1 MSSADRGGVCGTMSS
16 IVVFTSD
23 LNVYGDPF
31 VAFVQGWCFV
41 AKTGLFWL
49 ASSALM
55 VLPPH
60 CLGIIFVAFC
70 CTRAFTV
77 IHFGLMDGK
86 ILVVFLALMWKRSI
100 YCYIYCYLTQ

>member
-1 MSSADRGGVCGTMSS
+1 MSS

-31 VAFVQGWCFV
+31 VAFVQ

-55 VLPPH
+55 LLHGLPPH
-60 CLGIIFVAFC
+60 CW
-70 CTRAFTV
+70 
-77 IHFGLMDGK
+77 GLF
-86 ILVVFLALMWKRSI
+86 LLPSVVRKHS
-100 YCYIYCYLTQ
+100 Q